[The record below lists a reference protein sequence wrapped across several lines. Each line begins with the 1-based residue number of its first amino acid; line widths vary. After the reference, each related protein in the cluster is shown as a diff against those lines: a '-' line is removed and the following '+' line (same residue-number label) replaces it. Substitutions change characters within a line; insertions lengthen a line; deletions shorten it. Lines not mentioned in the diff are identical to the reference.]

1 MSWIRPLGSS
11 VHTLLTFAIA
21 MIFFQNVLFQIIFRF
36 VDLTIGYMF
45 ASFMLLNNLFGQSIM
60 NIAISNYNIN
70 TNRNMNDLRRFTFD
84 DLILEWISSA
94 FVSFWIQVFSYGF
107 IDEWYDEW
115 WMARMSKRM
124 RVCWCVYDRRNVC
137 YMCWIMMYVR
147 SNSDACKC
155 MNDMPVFDW
164 LRAIAFE
171 HLHAL
176 HCIARETLLV
186 IVNIWRRWQLCAKIS
201 WNFIQTVFRFIFCVY
216 WSPPPLFF
224 AKSCFLLLSWTLRAC
239 LHLFYVFEQHFWVYR
254 QWL

>member
-1 MSWIRPLGSS
+1 MPFRLCWFDFGVHFLG
-11 VHTLLTFAIA
+11 FCAI
-21 MIFFQNVLFQIIFRF
+21 LFSRVQ
-36 VDLTIGYMF
+36 
-45 ASFMLLNNLFGQSIM
+45 
-60 NIAISNYNIN
+60 
-70 TNRNMNDLRRFTFD
+70 LR
-84 DLILEWISSA
+84 LHWWVI
-94 FVSFWIQVFSYGF
+94 
-107 IDEWYDEW
+107 W
-115 WMARMSKRM
+115 WMIAMSKRM
-124 RVCWCVYDRRNVC
+124 GVCWCVYDRRNVC

-186 IVNIWRRWQLCAKIS
+186 IVNIWRRWQLFAKIS

-216 WSPPPLFF
+216 RTPPLFF
-224 AKSCFLLLSWTLRAC
+224 LQNHISFCC
-239 LHLFYVFEQHFWVYR
+239 LERWVPVRICYAFEQYFWVYR